1 MAAVLLALAS
11 AVLFGALAIAIRLA
25 TRRGAD
31 PETGALATTAIALVA
46 CGSAALVIG
55 SSETDHLWPFLLAG
69 MIAPGA
75 SQILFFR
82 AVRDIGPARTTVL
95 VGTAPVVAAV
105 IAIVALEEPLRAALV
120 IATVLIVS
128 GGVALAGERVR
139 PDSFRRIGVVLALA
153 ASALFATRDN
163 VIRELQ
169 VDSDVEPL
177 AGAAATLVGGGVVI
191 VAYLLMAR
199 RARILEG
206 IALHV
211 WLPSGLL
218 FAASYAAL
226 FEAYDRG
233 RVTVVSPLVATESL
247 WGVVFAALVLRR
259 SELIGGRLV
268 VGALLIVAGSALIG
282 GTR

>member
-11 AVLFGALAIAIRLA
+11 AVLFGALAVAIRLA

-31 PETGALATTAIALVA
+31 PETGALATTAISLVV
-46 CGSAALVIG
+46 CGSAALVVGGEI
-55 SSETDHLWPFLLAG
+55 DDLWPFVLAG

-95 VGTAPVVAAV
+95 VGTAPVVAAL
-105 IAIVALEEPLRAALV
+105 IAILALDEPLQVALVL
-120 IATVLIVS
+120 ATVLIVS
-128 GGVALAGERVR
+128 GGVALAGEPIR
-139 PDSFRRIGVVLALA
+139 PASFRRVGVVLALA
-153 ASALFATRDN
+153 ASALFAARDN

-169 VDSDVEPL
+169 VDSDVDPL
-177 AGAAATLVGGGVVI
+177 AAAAATLVGGGLVI
-191 VAYLLMAR
+191 VAYLLVAR
-199 RARILEG
+199 RGRVLEG

-211 WLPSGLL
+211 WLLSGLF

-247 WGVVFAALVLRR
+247 WGVILAALVLHR
-259 SELIGGRLV
+259 SEMIGRRLV
-268 VGALLIVAGSALIG
+268 AGALLIVAGSALIG
-282 GTR
+282 VTR

>member
-1 MAAVLLALAS
+1 VVAVLLALAS
-11 AVLFGALAIAIRLA
+11 AVLFGALAVAIRLA

-31 PETGALATTAIALVA
+31 PESGALATTAIALGVCGGVA
-46 CGSAALVIG
+46 LFLDGESDV
-55 SSETDHLWPFLLAG
+55 WPFLLAG

-105 IAIVALEEPLRAALV
+105 IAIVALDEPLRAALV

-139 PDSFRRIGVVLALA
+139 PETFRRVGVVLAVA
-153 ASALFATRDN
+153 ASALFAARDN

-169 VDSDVEPL
+169 LDNDVEPL

-191 VAYLLMAR
+191 LIYLLMAR
-199 RARILEG
+199 RARVLEG
-206 IALHV
+206 VALHV

-268 VGALLIVAGSALIG
+268 AGALLIVAGSALIG

>member
-1 MAAVLLALAS
+1 VVAVLLALAS
-11 AVLFGALAIAIRLA
+11 AVLFGALAVAIRLA

-31 PETGALATTAIALVA
+31 PETGALATTAIALLA
-46 CGSAALVIG
+46 CGSVALVIG
-55 SSETDHLWPFLLAG
+55 TEIDHLWPFLLAG

-105 IAIVALEEPLRAALV
+105 IAIVALDEPLHAALV
-120 IATVLIVS
+120 IATLLIVS
-128 GGVALAGERVR
+128 GGAALAGERVR
-139 PDSFRRIGVVLALA
+139 PDSFRRVGVLLALA
-153 ASALFATRDN
+153 ASALFAARDN

-169 VDSDVEPL
+169 VENDVEPL
-177 AGAAATLVGGGVVI
+177 AGAAATLVGGGLVI
-191 VAYLLMAR
+191 AAYLLMAR
-199 RARILEG
+199 RGRSLEG

-259 SELIGGRLV
+259 SELIGRRLV

>member
-11 AVLFGALAIAIRLA
+11 AVLFGALAVAIRLA

-31 PETGALATTAIALVA
+31 PETGALATTAISLVA
-46 CGSAALVIG
+46 CGSGALVVGGEI
-55 SSETDHLWPFLLAG
+55 DDLWPFVLAG

-95 VGTAPVVAAV
+95 VGTAPVVAAL
-105 IAIVALEEPLRAALV
+105 IAILALDEPLRAALV
-120 IATVLIVS
+120 VATVLIVF
-128 GGVALAGERVR
+128 GGVALAGEPIR
-139 PDSFRRIGVVLALA
+139 PDSFRRVGVMLALA
-153 ASALFATRDN
+153 ASALFAARDN

-177 AGAAATLVGGGVVI
+177 AAATATLVGGGLVI

-199 RARILEG
+199 RGRVLEG
-206 IALHV
+206 IPLQV

-247 WGVVFAALVLRR
+247 WGVVLAALVLRR
-259 SELIGGRLV
+259 SEMIGRRLV
-268 VGALLIVAGSALIG
+268 SGALLVVAGSALIG
-282 GTR
+282 VTR

>member
-1 MAAVLLALAS
+1 
-11 AVLFGALAIAIRLA
+11 
-25 TRRGAD
+25 
-31 PETGALATTAIALVA
+31 
-46 CGSAALVIG
+46 
-55 SSETDHLWPFLLAG
+55 
-69 MIAPGA
+69 
-75 SQILFFR
+75 
-82 AVRDIGPARTTVL
+82 
-95 VGTAPVVAAV
+95 VAAV

-139 PDSFRRIGVVLALA
+139 PESFRRIGVLLALA

-169 VDSDVEPL
+169 LDSDVEPL
-177 AGAAATLVGGGVVI
+177 SGATATLVGGGIVI

-199 RARILEG
+199 RARVLKG

-282 GTR
+282 ATR

>member
-11 AVLFGALAIAIRLA
+11 AVLFGALAVAIRLA

-31 PETGALATTAIALVA
+31 PESGALATTAISLVA
-46 CGSAALVIG
+46 CGSAALVVGGEI
-55 SSETDHLWPFLLAG
+55 DDLWPFVLAG

-95 VGTAPVVAAV
+95 VGTAPVVAAL
-105 IAIVALEEPLRAALV
+105 IAIVVLEEPLRVALV
-120 IATVLIVS
+120 LATVLIVS
-128 GGVALAGERVR
+128 GGVALAGERIR
-139 PDSFRRIGVVLALA
+139 PDSFGRIGVILALA
-153 ASALFATRDN
+153 ASALFAARDN
-163 VIRELQ
+163 VIRQLQ
-169 VDSDVEPL
+169 VDSYVEPL
-177 AGAAATLVGGGVVI
+177 AAAAATLVGGGLVI
-191 VAYLLMAR
+191 VAYLLVAR
-199 RARILEG
+199 RGRVLEG
-206 IALHV
+206 IALRV

-247 WGVVFAALVLRR
+247 WGVVLAALVLRR
-259 SELIGGRLV
+259 SEMIGRRLV
-268 VGALLIVAGSALIG
+268 AGALLVVAGSALIG
-282 GTR
+282 VTR

>member
-11 AVLFGALAIAIRLA
+11 AVLFGALAVAIRLA

-31 PETGALATTAIALVA
+31 PETGALATTAISLVA
-46 CGSAALVIG
+46 CGSAALVVG
-55 SSETDHLWPFLLAG
+55 GETDDLWPFVLAG

-95 VGTAPVVAAV
+95 VGTAPAVAAL
-105 IAIVALEEPLRAALV
+105 IAILALDEPLRAALV

-128 GGVALAGERVR
+128 GGVALAGEPLR
-139 PDSFRRIGVVLALA
+139 PDSFRRVGVGLALA
-153 ASALFATRDN
+153 AGALFATRDN

-177 AGAAATLVGGGVVI
+177 AAAAATLVGGGLVI
-191 VAYLLMAR
+191 VAYLLAAR
-199 RARILEG
+199 RDRVLEG
-206 IALHV
+206 MVLHV

-247 WGVVFAALVLRR
+247 WGVVLAALVLRR
-259 SELIGGRLV
+259 SEMIGRRLV
-268 VGALLIVAGSALIG
+268 AGALLIVAGSALIG
-282 GTR
+282 VTR

>member
-11 AVLFGALAIAIRLA
+11 AVLFGALAVAIRLA

-31 PETGALATTAIALVA
+31 PETGALATTAISLVA
-46 CGSAALVIG
+46 CGSGALVVGGEI
-55 SSETDHLWPFLLAG
+55 DDLWPFVLAG

-95 VGTAPVVAAV
+95 VGTAPVVAAL
-105 IAIVALEEPLRAALV
+105 IAILALDEPLRAALV
-120 IATVLIVS
+120 VATVLIVS
-128 GGVALAGERVR
+128 GGVALAGEPIR
-139 PDSFRRIGVVLALA
+139 PDSFRRVAVMLALA
-153 ASALFATRDN
+153 ASALFAARDN

-177 AGAAATLVGGGVVI
+177 AAATATLVGGGLVI
-191 VAYLLMAR
+191 VAYLLVAR
-199 RARILEG
+199 RGRVLEG
-206 IALHV
+206 IALRV

-247 WGVVFAALVLRR
+247 WGVVLAVLVLRR
-259 SELIGGRLV
+259 SEMIGRRLV
-268 VGALLIVAGSALIG
+268 AGALLVVAGSALIG
-282 GTR
+282 VTR

>member
-1 MAAVLLALAS
+1 LAAVLLALSS
-11 AVLFGALAIAIRLA
+11 AVFFGALAVAIRLA

-31 PETGALATTAIALVA
+31 AETGALATTAIALVA
-46 CGSAALVIG
+46 CGSAALVLG
-55 SSETDHLWPFLLAG
+55 GGTDDVWPFLLAG
-69 MIAPGA
+69 LIAPGA

-95 VGTAPVVAAV
+95 VGSAPVVAAL
-105 IAIVALEEPLRAALV
+105 IAIVVLDEPLRAALV

-128 GGVALAGERVR
+128 GGIALAGERVR
-139 PDSFRRIGVVLALA
+139 PESFRRIGVLLALA
-153 ASALFATRDN
+153 ATALFATRDN

-169 VDSDVEPL
+169 VGSDVEPL
-177 AGAAATLVGGGVVI
+177 AAAAATLVGGGAVVL
-191 VAYLLMAR
+191 AYLLLTR
-199 RARILEG
+199 RRRLLRSTAVG
-206 IALHV
+206 V
-211 WLPSGLL
+211 WLPSGVL

-259 SELIGGRLV
+259 SELIGRRLV
-268 VGALLIVAGSALIG
+268 AGALLIVAGSALIG
-282 GTR
+282 ATR

>member
-11 AVLFGALAIAIRLA
+11 AVLFGALAVAIRLA

-105 IAIVALEEPLRAALV
+105 IAIVALDEPLRAALV

-139 PDSFRRIGVVLALA
+139 PDSFRRIGVVLALT

-177 AGAAATLVGGGVVI
+177 AAAAATLVGGGVVI
-191 VAYLLMAR
+191 VAYLLMGR
-199 RARILEG
+199 RGRVLEG

-211 WLPSGLL
+211 WLPSGVL

>member
-1 MAAVLLALAS
+1 MAAVLLALTS
-11 AVLFGALAIAIRLA
+11 AVLFGALAVAIRLA

-31 PETGALATTAIALVA
+31 PETGALATTAISLVV
-46 CGSAALVIG
+46 CGSAALVGGGEI
-55 SSETDHLWPFLLAG
+55 DDLWPFVLAG

-95 VGTAPVVAAV
+95 VGTAPVVAAL
-105 IAIVALEEPLRAALV
+105 IAILALDEPLQAALV
-120 IATVLIVS
+120 LATVLIVS
-128 GGVALAGERVR
+128 GGVALAGEPIR
-139 PDSFRRIGVVLALA
+139 PASFRRVGVVLALA
-153 ASALFATRDN
+153 AGALFAARDN

-177 AGAAATLVGGGVVI
+177 AAAAATLVGGGLVI
-191 VAYLLMAR
+191 VAYLLAAR
-199 RARILEG
+199 RGRVLG
-206 IALHV
+206 RIALHV

-218 FAASYAAL
+218 FAASYATL

-247 WGVVFAALVLRR
+247 WGVVLAALVLRR
-259 SELIGGRLV
+259 SEMIGRRLV
-268 VGALLIVAGSALIG
+268 AGALLIVAGSALIG
-282 GTR
+282 VTR

>member
-11 AVLFGALAIAIRLA
+11 AVLFGALAVAIRLA

-31 PETGALATTAIALVA
+31 PESGALATTAISLVA
-46 CGSAALVIG
+46 CGSAALVVGGEI
-55 SSETDHLWPFLLAG
+55 DDLWPFVLAG

-95 VGTAPVVAAV
+95 VGTAPVVAAL
-105 IAIVALEEPLRAALV
+105 IAIVVLEEPLRVALV
-120 IATVLIVS
+120 LATVLIVS
-128 GGVALAGERVR
+128 GGVALAGERIR
-139 PDSFRRIGVVLALA
+139 PDSFGRIGVILALA
-153 ASALFATRDN
+153 ASALFAARDN
-163 VIRELQ
+163 VIRQLQ
-169 VDSDVEPL
+169 VDSYVEPL
-177 AGAAATLVGGGVVI
+177 AAAAATLVGGGLVI
-191 VAYLLMAR
+191 VAYLLVAR
-199 RARILEG
+199 RGRVLEG
-206 IALHV
+206 KALRV

-247 WGVVFAALVLRR
+247 WGVVLAALVLRR
-259 SELIGGRLV
+259 SEMIGRRLV
-268 VGALLIVAGSALIG
+268 AGALLVVAGSALIG
-282 GTR
+282 VTR